1 MVVFKKKLAHIL
13 ILWKFVSSFLFFILW
28 MFTVKS
34 KTQCFLSL
42 SRFHSRSIVDT
53 GQMTSQCSKSSLMK
67 MFHEWFSAAAWS
79 RRVWSDAVLFKLLSG
94 PYGSL
99 ESLSTAPYWTSLED
113 ASGVLE
119 LGGDGHSPS
128 LFQHT
133 HTYTLTLWSSGPR
146 APPPTPSVE
155 HGLLSRTYTVKPF
168 PSVCSVAFTVV
179 WLRSPLK
186 RLSGIG
192 ILVSHEC
199 IPPLSFSLSFFSF
212 LPLALLKKTFFCPTI
227 FLSDSFPIWRSKTG
241 KNTAFEMHA
250 QISATLPFCFLSFVS
265 ECK

>member
-1 MVVFKKKLAHIL
+1 M
-13 ILWKFVSSFLFFILW
+13 SFLFFILW

-34 KTQCFLSL
+34 KTQFSLSLSL

-128 LFQHT
+128 LSLKHT
-133 HTYTLTLWSSGPR
+133 HKHTLTLWSSGPR
-146 APPPTPSVE
+146 APPSHPLSRARPSVSYL
-155 HGLLSRTYTVKPF
+155 HRKALSVSLLRCIHR
-168 PSVCSVAFTVV
+168 SVT
-179 WLRSPLK
+179 
-186 RLSGIG
+186 
-192 ILVSHEC
+192 
-199 IPPLSFSLSFFSF
+199 
-212 LPLALLKKTFFCPTI
+212 
-227 FLSDSFPIWRSKTG
+227 
-241 KNTAFEMHA
+241 
-250 QISATLPFCFLSFVS
+250 
-265 ECK
+265 